1 MTPLVRTVLLVVV
14 ATALQAC
21 GDLYYTAA
29 PIEAWVVDA
38 DTGAPIEGAVVT
50 ANWQMVAFGF
60 DTGGRKKGQ
69 LEVME
74 TVTDKN
80 GRFYFPGFTKINLS
94 GNALGEADPQILIFK
109 PGYRHLRATNLYPI
123 GEEES
128 QGPRR
133 RSPIIGLRL
142 KMQPAGHDVKKYAH
156 DLGFLGSDLSSFADR
171 HDIVGRIPRMIHAL
185 ACERMRLRKL
195 DPSIGSIDVPGP
207 PTREKECASD

>member
-1 MTPLVRTVLLVVV
+1 MTPLVRTILLMVL
-14 ATALQAC
+14 ATSLQGC

-80 GRFYFPGFTKINLS
+80 GRFHFPGFTKINLS

-171 HDIVGRIPRMIHAL
+171 RDIVGRIPQMIHAL
-185 ACERMRLRKL
+185 ECERLRLRKL
-195 DPSIGSIDVPGP
+195 EPSIDPITVPGP
-207 PTREKECASD
+207 PTREKECASY

>member
-1 MTPLVRTVLLVVV
+1 MTLLVRVVLLVVL
-14 ATALQAC
+14 ATSLQAC
-21 GDLYYTAA
+21 GDPYYTAA

-50 ANWQMVAFGF
+50 ANWQLVAFGF
-60 DTGGRKKGQ
+60 DTGGRKQGQ

-94 GNALGEADPQILIFK
+94 GSALGESDPQILIFK

-123 GEEES
+123 GKEES

-133 RSPIIGLRL
+133 RSPIIGQRL
-142 KMQPAGHDVKKYAH
+142 PMQRADLDIKKYASN
-156 DLGFLGSDLSSFADR
+156 LGFLGINLEILAEG
-171 HDIVGRIPRMIHAL
+171 GRAKEIPRMVHAL
-185 ACERMRLRKL
+185 ECERLRLLKL
-195 DPSIGSIDVPGP
+195 DPSIGSINVPGP
-207 PTREKECASD
+207 PTWEKECASN

>member
-1 MTPLVRTVLLVVV
+1 MTLVIRIVLLAAV
-14 ATALQAC
+14 ATSLQAC

-50 ANWQMVAFGF
+50 ANWQLVGFGF

-94 GNALGEADPQILIFK
+94 GSALGESDPQILIFK
-109 PGYRHLRATNLYPI
+109 PGYRHIRATNHYPI
-123 GEEES
+123 GNETS
-128 QGPRR
+128 QGARR
-133 RSPIIGLRL
+133 KSSIIGQRL
-142 KMQPAGHDVKKYAH
+142 LMQRADRDIKKYAFN
-156 DLGFLGSDLSSFADR
+156 LGFLGSALSSLQEQG
-171 HDIVGRIPRMIHAL
+171 DIVRRIPQMVHAL
-185 ACERMRLRKL
+185 ECERLRLRKL
-195 DPSIGSIDVPGP
+195 DPSVDPITIPGP

>member
-1 MTPLVRTVLLVVV
+1 MTPLLRTVLLVVV
-14 ATALQAC
+14 ATGLQAC

-50 ANWQMVAFGF
+50 ANWQLIAFGF
-60 DTGGRKKGQ
+60 DTGGRKQGQ

-80 GRFYFPGFTKINLS
+80 GRFQFPGFTKLNLS
-94 GNALGEADPQILIFK
+94 GNALGEEDPQILIFK
-109 PGYRHLRATNLYPI
+109 PGYRHIRATNQYPI

-133 RSPIIGLRL
+133 RASIIGQRL
-142 KMQPAGHDVKKYAH
+142 KMQPAGDDVKKYANN
-156 DLGFLGSDLSSFADR
+156 LGFLGSSLWYVAQSSNTNRVPKMAA
-171 HDIVGRIPRMIHAL
+171 AL
-185 ACERMRLRKL
+185 GCERLRLRSL
-195 DPSIGSIDVPGP
+195 DPTIGSISVPGP
-207 PTREKECASD
+207 VSLEKKCGKQ

>member
-1 MTPLVRTVLLVVV
+1 MNPLVRTVLLVVL
-14 ATALQAC
+14 ATSLQGC

-38 DTGAPIEGAVVT
+38 ETGAPIEGAVVT
-50 ANWQMVAFGF
+50 ANWQLVAFGF
-60 DTGGRKKGQ
+60 DTGGRKQGQ

-80 GRFYFPGFTKINLS
+80 GRFYFPGFTKLNLS

-109 PGYRHLRATNLYPI
+109 PGYRHIRATNQYPI
-123 GEEES
+123 GQEES

-133 RSPIIGLRL
+133 RSSIIGQRL
-142 KMQPAGHDVKKYAH
+142 KMQPAGDDVKKYAF

-171 HDIVGRIPRMIHAL
+171 GDIVGRVPQMIHAL
-185 ACERMRLRKL
+185 ECERLRLRRL
-195 DPSIGSIDVPGP
+195 DPSIGSIPIPGP
-207 PTREKECASD
+207 PTREKECAFN

>member
-1 MTPLVRTVLLVVV
+1 MTHLVRIMALV
-14 ATALQAC
+14 ALAASLQAC
-21 GDLYYTAA
+21 GDLYYTAD

-38 DTGAPIEGAVVT
+38 ESGAPIEAAVVT
-50 ANWQMVAFGF
+50 ANWQLVAFGF
-60 DTGGRKKGQ
+60 DTGGRKQGQ

-109 PGYRHLRATNLYPI
+109 PGYRHIRATNHYPI
-123 GEEES
+123 GQEES

-133 RSPIIGLRL
+133 GSSVIGQRL
-142 KMQPAGHDVKKYAH
+142 PMQRAGDDIKKYAFN
-156 DLGFLGSDLSSFADR
+156 LGFLGSALSSLQDQGDVVR
-171 HDIVGRIPRMIHAL
+171 RIPQMIHAL
-185 ACERMRLRKL
+185 ECERLRLRRL
-195 DPSIGSIDVPGP
+195 DPSIDPITIPGP

>member
-1 MTPLVRTVLLVVV
+1 MNPLLRTVLLVVV
-14 ATALQAC
+14 TTGLQAC

-50 ANWQMVAFGF
+50 ANWQLIAFGF
-60 DTGGRKKGQ
+60 DTGGRKQGQ

-80 GRFYFPGFTKINLS
+80 GRFQFPGFTKLNLS
-94 GNALGEADPQILIFK
+94 GNALGEEDPQILIFK
-109 PGYRHLRATNLYPI
+109 PGYRHIRATNQYPI

-133 RSPIIGLRL
+133 RSSIIGQRL
-142 KMQPAGHDVKKYAH
+142 KMQPAGDDVKKYANN
-156 DLGFLGSDLSSFADR
+156 LGFLGSALSSLQDQS
-171 HDIVGRIPRMIHAL
+171 DVVSRIPRMIHAL
-185 ACERMRLRKL
+185 ECERLRLRRL
-195 DPSIGSIDVPGP
+195 DSSIALIDVPGP
-207 PTREKECASD
+207 PPREKECASD

>member
-1 MTPLVRTVLLVVV
+1 MTPLLRTVLLVVV
-14 ATALQAC
+14 ATGLQAC

-50 ANWQMVAFGF
+50 ANWQLIAFGF
-60 DTGGRKKGQ
+60 DTGGRKQGQ

-80 GRFYFPGFTKINLS
+80 GRFQFPGFTKLNLS
-94 GNALGEADPQILIFK
+94 GNALGEEDPQILIFK
-109 PGYRHLRATNLYPI
+109 PGYRHIRATNQYPI

-133 RSPIIGLRL
+133 RASIIGQRL
-142 KMQPAGHDVKKYAH
+142 KMQPAGDDVKKYANN
-156 DLGFLGSDLSSFADR
+156 LGFLGSSLWYVAQSSNTNRVPKMAA
-171 HDIVGRIPRMIHAL
+171 AL
-185 ACERMRLRKL
+185 GCERLRLRAL
-195 DPSIGSIDVPGP
+195 DPTIGSISVPGP
-207 PTREKECASD
+207 VSLEAQCGKQ

>member
-1 MTPLVRTVLLVVV
+1 MTPLVRTFLLVVV
-14 ATALQAC
+14 AAGLQAC

-50 ANWQMVAFGF
+50 ANWQLVAFGF
-60 DTGGRKKGQ
+60 DTGGRKQGQ

-94 GNALGEADPQILIFK
+94 GSALGESDPQILIFK
-109 PGYRHLRATNLYPI
+109 PGYRHIRATNQYPI
-123 GEEES
+123 GQEES

-133 RSPIIGLRL
+133 RSSIIGQRL
-142 KMQPAGHDVKKYAH
+142 KMQPAGHDIKKYAF
-156 DLGFLGSDLSSFADR
+156 DLGFLG
-171 HDIVGRIPRMIHAL
+171 
-185 ACERMRLRKL
+185 K
-195 DPSIGSIDVPGP
+195 
-207 PTREKECASD
+207 